1 MTIDSNFILK
11 SYEGIKKL
19 ARHRLAVY
27 WLALVSF
34 LESSIFPLPVDL
46 MVIPMVQSKRSKWI
60 QIALIASIFS
70 VLGGIAGYFLG
81 LWFFDVL
88 AKPLLDALGK
98 SNYIEQFSSS
108 IETYGAA
115 AVFGAGLTPFP
126 YKVITI
132 MSGSLKVNFAV
143 FVIAST
149 VSRFLRF
156 FIVAYIVRL
165 FGYQAEEFI
174 KKYFAKLTILL
185 FIIIIVIWIIVRV
198 CTQ

>member
-1 MTIDSNFILK
+1 MTINSNFILK

-27 WLALVSF
+27 WLALISF

-46 MVIPMVQSKRSKWI
+46 MVIPMVQSNRRKWLK
-60 QIALIASIFS
+60 IAMITSISS

-81 LWFFDVL
+81 LWFFDIL
-88 AKPLLDALGK
+88 AKPILDALGK
-98 SNYIEQFSSS
+98 SNYIEQFSSN
-108 IETYGAA
+108 IETYGAV

-126 YKVITI
+126 YKVMTI
-132 MSGSLKVNFAV
+132 MSGSLKVNFGV

-174 KKYFAKLTILL
+174 KKYFAKLTLLL
-185 FIIIIVIWIIVRV
+185 FFIIIVIWIIIKVLI
-198 CTQ
+198 Q

>member
-1 MTIDSNFILK
+1 
-11 SYEGIKKL
+11 
-19 ARHRLAVY
+19 VY
-27 WLALVSF
+27 WLALISF

-46 MVIPMVQSKRSKWI
+46 MVIPMVQSNRRKWLK
-60 QIALIASIFS
+60 IAMITSIFS

-81 LWFFDVL
+81 LWFFDIL
-88 AKPLLDALGK
+88 AKPILDALGK
-98 SNYIEQFSSS
+98 SNYIEQFSSN
-108 IETYGAA
+108 IETYGAV

-126 YKVITI
+126 YKVMTI
-132 MSGSLKVNFAV
+132 MSGSLKVNFGV

-174 KKYFAKLTILL
+174 KKYFAKLTLLL
-185 FIIIIVIWIIVRV
+185 FFIIIVIWIIIKVLI
-198 CTQ
+198 Q